1 VTEPD
6 DFYRHIV
13 EQSTDV
19 ILRVN
24 AEHQILYANPAA
36 ITAFGFELDAL
47 IGHSLQGLH
56 MQTEQQ
62 ERLLAAIDRA
72 FVRGTPMRETLPI
85 MGPSSLRYYSVSLVP
100 DSLSGST
107 VLTLRD
113 ITEQH
118 RAEERLQ
125 EASTH
130 DPLTGLFNRRQLFTM
145 GEQDIAR
152 ARRYKTP
159 FSLVL
164 ASINDLKSVNQ
175 VFGYAIGDHLLMT
188 VSNSLRDMLRGSDYV
203 ARLGNNSFAIALIDA
218 TTEQAE
224 QVASRIRS
232 QIQKTEIHVIDTRLQ
247 ASACTAVCRFDAEHD
262 SSFVDMLKRAEAVL
276 EESRQPDDQTAGD
289 PK

>member
-1 VTEPD
+1 MTEQD

-13 EQSTDV
+13 EHSTDV

-47 IGHSLQGLH
+47 IGHSLQGLP
-56 MQTEQQ
+56 MQTDQQ
-62 ERLLAAIDRA
+62 ERLLTAIDRA

-85 MGPSSLRYYSVSLVP
+85 MGSSSLRYYSAALVP
-100 DSLSGST
+100 DTNTDSI

-118 RAEERLQ
+118 RVEERLQ

-152 ARRYKTP
+152 ARRYKMP

-175 VFGYAIGDHLLMT
+175 IFGYAIGDHLLMT
-188 VSNSLRDMLRGSDYV
+188 VSNSLQDMLRGSDYV

-224 QVASRIRS
+224 RVASRIRS
-232 QIQKTEIHVIDTRLQ
+232 QVDQTEIHVIDTRLQ

-262 SSFVDMLKRAEAVL
+262 SSFVDMLKRAESLL
-276 EESRQPDDQTAGD
+276 EANRYADTRAPTESL
-289 PK
+289 